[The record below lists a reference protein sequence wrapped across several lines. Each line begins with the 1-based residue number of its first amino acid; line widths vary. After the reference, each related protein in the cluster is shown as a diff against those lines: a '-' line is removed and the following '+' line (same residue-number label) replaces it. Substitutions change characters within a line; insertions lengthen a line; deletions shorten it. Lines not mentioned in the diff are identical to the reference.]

1 MRSCLVLPLA
11 AASAILLASCGDSGA
26 DVSGSPAGSDAESAA
41 ERIEA
46 VAERFERIVAEKDT
60 QAFCQVL
67 APSDVRRLGGGE
79 TNGERECL
87 TVWGPARNPLFRAQ
101 EADFEIDSVSFEGS
115 YATAELAN
123 GGELA
128 FAQEGGEWYVHL
140 APGPGQGA
148 RR

>member
-46 VAERFERIVAEKDT
+46 VAERFERIVAERDA
-60 QAFCQVL
+60 QAFCQAL
-67 APSDVRRLGGGE
+67 APNDVQRLGGGVS
-79 TNGERECL
+79 NGERECL
-87 TVWGPARNPLFRAQ
+87 QVWGPARNPLFRAKDP
-101 EADFEIDSVSFEGS
+101 DFAIESVYFEGS

-148 RR
+148 RQ